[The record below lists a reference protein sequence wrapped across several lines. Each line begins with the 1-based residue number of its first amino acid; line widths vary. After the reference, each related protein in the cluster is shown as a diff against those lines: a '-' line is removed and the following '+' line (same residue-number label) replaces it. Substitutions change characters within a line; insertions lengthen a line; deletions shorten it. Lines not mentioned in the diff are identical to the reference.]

1 MSLPQFPTD
10 VRLTRE
16 DVINQIISSIAME
29 ELGLSHIFNAEGEKI
44 QYVLGTLPG
53 QISPDATIDEV
64 LKVND
69 SVRNTLDS
77 AVQNQLLLNSKLS
90 TALSACTMKGDPG
103 PAGPAGPAG
112 ASMLTVF
119 NPADAP
125 TYLAGQLVYY
135 GGTAYIVN
143 VNNPAGTPGT
153 SPDYTSLQ
161 GIQGPAGPAGAA
173 GPIGP
178 IGPAGAAGA
187 SMLTPFSA
195 ASAPTYLAGQLVS
208 YNGIAYVV
216 NVNSPTGTPGASPD
230 YTPLVSPT
238 PAGSIVAMSS
248 PIIGTINYTVAGL
261 AGSVMFV
268 GPGASS
274 TSPTIFGTPLNL
286 LGSDLNVALTVPRA
300 GTITNI
306 AADFE
311 ITASVSA
318 ATGNNH
324 VQAQLYRA
332 AAGSNTFNPIASTV
346 ITLQPGVPIASVNV
360 HTSGSVAVTVP
371 VSAGDQ
377 LLMVFSG
384 YNDGLISLAGDIT
397 GYARA
402 SLAIS

>member
-44 QYVLGTLPG
+44 QFVLGTLPDVDG
-53 QISPDATIDEV
+53 PDATIDDV

-69 SVRNTLDS
+69 SVRSTLDS
-77 AVQNQLLLNSKLS
+77 AMQNQLLLNSKLS

-103 PAGPAGPAG
+103 PAGPIGPAG
-112 ASMLTVF
+112 PSGASLLTPF
-119 NPADAP
+119 NPAD
-125 TYLAGQLVYY
+125 T
-135 GGTAYIVN
+135 
-143 VNNPAGTPGT
+143 
-153 SPDYTSLQ
+153 
-161 GIQGPAGPAGAA
+161 
-173 GPIGP
+173 
-178 IGPAGAAGA
+178 
-187 SMLTPFSA
+187 
-195 ASAPTYLAGQLVS
+195 PTYLAGQLVS
-208 YNGIAYVV
+208 YGGIAYVV
-216 NVNSPTGTPGASPD
+216 TINNPTGTPGTSPD
-230 YTPLVSPT
+230 YKPLVSPS

-248 PIIGTINYTVAGL
+248 PLIGTINYTVAGL
-261 AGSVMFV
+261 AGSIMFV
-268 GPGASS
+268 GPGSS
-274 TSPTIFGTPLNL
+274 NTSPTIFGTPITL
-286 LGSDLNVALTVPRA
+286 LGQDLNVALTMPRA

-311 ITASVSA
+311 IIASVSL

-332 AAGSNTFNPIASTV
+332 PAGSNIFSPIASTL
-346 ITLQPGVPIASVNV
+346 ITLQPGVPVASVNV
-360 HTSGSVAVTVP
+360 HTSGTAAVTVP

-384 YNDGLISLAGDIT
+384 YNDGIVSLAGDIT